1 MACFVKKCDVKEVVS
16 GHGHGSWPML
26 GEDQGCANGCAA
38 GISYYSS
45 CDYTPAAVHDDQEG
59 FYVISGKGRA
69 RIGNEEFELVPDMA
83 FIAPAGT
90 EHQIKSKHAD
100 EPVVVFWF
108 HAQA

>member
-1 MACFVKKCDVKEVVS
+1 MACYIKKSDVKEMVS

-26 GEDQGCANGCAA
+26 GSEHGCTNGCCA

-45 CDYTPAAVHDDQEG
+45 CEYTPAAVHEDQEG
-59 FYVISGKGRA
+59 FFVLSGQGFA
-69 RIGNEEFELVPDMA
+69 RIGDEEFEIKPDMA

-90 EHQIKSKHAD
+90 EHQMRSKAAD

>member
-1 MACFVKKCDVKEVVS
+1 MACYVKKCEVKEVKS

-26 GEDQGCANGCAA
+26 GAEQGCTNGCAA

-45 CDYTPAAVHDDQEG
+45 CEYTPAAVHEDQEG
-59 FYVISGKGRA
+59 FYVISGQGLA
-69 RIGNEEFELVPDMA
+69 RIGSEEFEIGPDMA

-90 EHQIKSKHAD
+90 EHQMKSKSSG